1 MSQTNVNISKSN
13 HFGSKNDVNIQ
24 NLEKITFLFA
34 PNFYLAI
41 LANLISVKKYGKIVT
56 IFIYKHLFWVFTFM
70 AYFEKFMISTSEHK
84 CLWTQRASNK
94 KLLCLFFY
102 GAIYLHRE
110 ARAQLG
116 KFERGARRFIC
127 NRNKIIHVT
136 TGPSVKCVAS
146 LLSQSNKCRRGRA
159 PPAPPPPCCASA
171 AERNQIAF

>member
-1 MSQTNVNISKSN
+1 MCLENRHLSPQSGRLMGRDVCLRDHSLIYRCVSN
-13 HFGSKNDVNIQ
+13 KCKCFK
-24 NLEKITFLFA
+24 TFLFA

-127 NRNKIIHVT
+127 NRKDGVRQ
-136 TGPSVKCVAS
+136 K
-146 LLSQSNKCRRGRA
+146 
-159 PPAPPPPCCASA
+159 
-171 AERNQIAF
+171 